1 MERQPRF
8 PMMSLPRSASNWM
21 SNWQNGNRFYTQ
33 MCLHITIWCI
43 NRMCRPS
50 SWLSRGTRAGTQETN
65 EYRFIPYSGAFGCGR
80 VAGPVLA
87 LEVLPAGPAK
97 IRFFRGKPL
106 DLEGFGF
113 WNKLEELPKFAL
125 IMI

>member
-80 VAGPVLA
+80 VAGSVFA
-87 LEVLPAGPAK
+87 LEVLKRNQQPARSPRHQRDRESTRLNSSHQINSYAV
-97 IRFFRGKPL
+97 FC
-106 DLEGFGF
+106 
-113 WNKLEELPKFAL
+113 
-125 IMI
+125 